1 MQFGLLV
8 KSNIAHTLDSLD
20 YFLSKGGQMNKNV
33 ITSLPSVLA
42 NLESIRSQVRN
53 LDARNLSED
62 AKDRLRA
69 VLDHCGLIEGLYED
83 AVALSCELNF
93 PNFPR
98 QEKEAVH
105 A

>member
-1 MQFGLLV
+1 
-8 KSNIAHTLDSLD
+8 
-20 YFLSKGGQMNKNV
+20 MNKNV
-33 ITSLPSVLA
+33 ITSLPSI
-42 NLESIRSQVRN
+42 LESLECIRSQVRN

-69 VLDHCGLIEGLYED
+69 VLDHCSLIEGLYED

-93 PNFPR
+93 PNLPR
-98 QEKEAVH
+98 QKKEAVH

>member
-1 MQFGLLV
+1 
-8 KSNIAHTLDSLD
+8 
-20 YFLSKGGQMNKNV
+20 MNKNV
-33 ITSLPSVLA
+33 ITSLPSILES
-42 NLESIRSQVRN
+42 LESIRSQVRN

-69 VLDHCGLIEGLYED
+69 VLDHCNLLESLYED

-93 PNFPR
+93 PNLPR
-98 QEKEAVH
+98 HKETAH

>member
-8 KSNIAHTLDSLD
+8 KSNILNALHFLD
-20 YFLSKGGQMNKNV
+20 YFLSKGGPMNKNV
-33 ITSLPSVLA
+33 ITSLPSVLE

-53 LDARNLSED
+53 LDARNLSKD
-62 AKDRLRA
+62 TKDRLRA

-93 PNFPR
+93 PNLPR
-98 QEKEAVH
+98 HKETVH